1 MRVLLTTPSTDLLG
15 GVANY
20 YRELRRHLPSEIEY
34 FVVGARGKRGG
45 IARGIART
53 LADYGRF
60 AATLRRNRYDLVHVN
75 PSLTWKAVIRDGIL
89 VLLARMLGCR
99 VLVFF
104 RGWDKG
110 CERSIVSYFAI
121 PFRFVYFRA
130 AAIIVLANEFA
141 RRLRDMGYRGPIHL
155 ETTLAEEQIFQQS
168 EGRSRPNA
176 GNPRGRCHILYLS
189 RLEEGKG
196 VRETLEMFQ
205 ALKAH
210 HPEISLTIA
219 GDGSLLQS
227 TRAYVAER
235 GLVDVYLP
243 GRVDGP
249 DKITLLFDT
258 DIFLFPSSYGEG
270 MPNAVLEAM
279 AAGLPVVTTKVGGIR
294 DFFEDGAMGF
304 STEGVTVTE
313 LAAHVETLIADIS
326 LRQRIGAYNHAYA
339 KDRFAASK
347 VAARLLDIYRSVI
360 SDAPAH

>member
-1 MRVLLTTPSTDLLG
+1 MKVLVTVPSQKLLG

-20 YRELRRHLPSEIEY
+20 YREMRNHLPAEVEY
-34 FVVGARGKRGG
+34 FVVGARGGR
-45 IARGIART
+45 
-53 LADYGRF
+53 GRF
-60 AATLRRNRYDLVHVN
+60 VYNIIRPLVDYRRFAGTLRRNRYDLVHVN
-75 PSLTWKAVIRDGIL
+75 PSLVWKAVIRDGIHI
-89 VLLARMLGCR
+89 LLARMLGCR

-110 CERSIVSYFAI
+110 CERSIARYFKI

-130 AAIIVLANEFA
+130 TAMIVLADEFA
-141 RRLRDMGYRGPIHL
+141 RHLRDMGYRGPIHL
-155 ETTLAEEQIFQQS
+155 ETTLAEEQIFQQP
-168 EGRSRPNA
+168 EGQSQANA

-196 VRETLEMFQ
+196 VQETLEMFQ

-227 TRAYVAER
+227 ARACVAKR
-235 GLVDVYLP
+235 GLVDVSLP

-279 AAGLPVVTTKVGGIR
+279 AAGLPVVTSRVGGIR
-294 DFFEDGAMGF
+294 DFFEDGVMGF
-304 STEGVTVTE
+304 STEGVSVTE
-313 LAAHVETLIADIS
+313 LAAHMEKLIADPS
-326 LRQRIGAYNHAYA
+326 LRERIGAHNRAYA
-339 KDRFAASK
+339 RERFAASK
-347 VAARLLDIYRSVI
+347 VAARLMDIYRSVI